1 MSSTLRTGGLAQE
14 FVFSGGALQ
23 RESERLK
30 LLLDMTNSLISNLE
44 PRDLLRAISAS
55 IRQCMHCDI
64 AGVWFPDSERRQMR
78 ALTMDFPEDKGCLKE
93 DVLRPI
99 EASGVGEAF
108 RTGKPVVVTKATE
121 IRAPD
126 HSLA

>member
-1 MSSTLRTGGLAQE
+1 MSSTLRTGALAQE

-64 AGVWFPDSERRQMR
+64 VGVWFPDAERRQMR
-78 ALTMDFPEDKGCLKE
+78 ALTMDFPEGKGFLKE

-99 EASGVGEAF
+99 EGSAVGETF

-121 IRAPD
+121 IRA
-126 HSLA
+126 